1 MSPIHMKNYF
11 LLVGLF
17 CGFALL
23 PSAASADMGY
33 ELNKASSI
41 APIEESSVRMEKE
54 VVHFTIPAPDQDSAF
69 LKAKATFW
77 MHNPTDKKVAF
88 QSVFPFL
95 LSERGAVYAK
105 DVRITIDGKSVPGK
119 DGTYTYAVRDD
130 RGLQA
135 VTSTG
140 YQFPVEIAAGQTAV
154 VVIDFLSPVLP
165 LSDSENAFSYLLASG
180 AGWAGN
186 IGQATFEIEYPYA
199 KGPWVFDYREV
210 GSAYTVTPTYAYDDT
225 TKTVSYVFKD
235 IEPKD
240 REDLEFHFYNPS
252 DVVQILQKQS
262 VIDHDPTDP
271 KGYEDLAQ
279 FEKSLL
285 GYRGRPLIIDYWPL
299 SFKAAELRFGTTT
312 TPSTAEGAF
321 YLARLY
327 SDNFVDP
334 CDGIGCYPMTDE
346 KAYDNLIS
354 YVRSHEWKE
363 DDRYLI
369 DWLLQCADLW
379 DGFQKAYH
387 GKASYPDE
395 VMLKKMEAL
404 RAAPI
409 KGEVTSVSTTSSK
422 SLETKSSSTEQVP
435 SQVMSFWDAN
445 ALFVRVAIGVVAA
458 VLLGIS
464 YFVFRKKV

>member
-1 MSPIHMKNYF
+1 MLEISPIHMKNYF
-11 LLVGLF
+11 LLVGLL
-17 CGFALL
+17 CGFLLL
-23 PSAASADMGY
+23 PSVVRADMGY
-33 ELNKASSI
+33 DLNRASLI
-41 APIEESSVRMEKE
+41 APIEESPVRMEKE
-54 VVHFTIPAPDQDSAF
+54 VVHFTIPAPDQDSEF
-69 LKAKATFW
+69 LRAKATFW

-199 KGPWVFDYREV
+199 KGPWVFDYRGV
-210 GSAYTVTPTYAYDDT
+210 GTSTYSYNEA

-235 IEPKD
+235 IEPKH
-240 REDLEFHFYNPS
+240 REDLEFHFYSPR
-252 DVVQILQKQS
+252 DVAQILQKQS
-262 VIDHDPTDP
+262 VIDNDPTDP
-271 KGYEDLAQ
+271 EGYEDLAR
-279 FEKSLL
+279 FERSLL
-285 GYRGRPLIIDYWPL
+285 GYRGYPLIIDYWPL
-299 SFKAAELRFGTTT
+299 LLKAAELRFGTTT

-327 SDNFVDP
+327 SDNFADP
-334 CDGIGCYPMTDE
+334 CGGIGCDLITDE
-346 KAYDNLIS
+346 KAYANLIS
-354 YVRSHEWKE
+354 YVRTHEWKE
-363 DDRYLI
+363 GDRYLI

-379 DGFQKAYH
+379 QEYYID
-387 GKASYPDE
+387 SNWEDSE
-395 VMLKKMEAL
+395 MLQKKMEAL
-404 RAAPI
+404 RVAPM
-409 KGEVTSVSTTSSK
+409 KGEVTDGSATSSE
-422 SLETKSSSTEQVP
+422 SLEAQSSSTGQTS
-435 SQVMSFWDAN
+435 SQAMSFWDAN
-445 ALFVRVAIGVVAA
+445 AVLVRVAIGVVAA